1 MALRRAERWPLRSR
15 KMDVI
20 ENVLSDGRD
29 TDAKLEAEL
38 ASDREAVV
46 SEIYWEQKK
55 MGELLS
61 TPEGRRARCSVL
73 RN

>member
-1 MALRRAERWPLRSR
+1 
-15 KMDVI
+15 MDVI

-61 TPEGRRARCSVL
+61 TSEGAPS
-73 RN
+73 